1 MAADTV
7 STDVIAKTLRH
18 HATRSITASVCQA
31 AATSTIHQ
39 MAEPAL
45 QASAIWLR
53 RMGEGLVT
61 QTHRRII
68 LAMGSLPL
76 VNS

>member
-7 STDVIAKTLRH
+7 STEVPRH
-18 HATRSITASVCQA
+18 HPTRSITASVCQA
-31 AATSTIHQ
+31 AATGTIHQ
-39 MAEPAL
+39 MAGPAL

-53 RMGEGLVT
+53 RMGERLVA

-68 LAMGSLPL
+68 LAMGSLPSL
-76 VNS
+76 HS